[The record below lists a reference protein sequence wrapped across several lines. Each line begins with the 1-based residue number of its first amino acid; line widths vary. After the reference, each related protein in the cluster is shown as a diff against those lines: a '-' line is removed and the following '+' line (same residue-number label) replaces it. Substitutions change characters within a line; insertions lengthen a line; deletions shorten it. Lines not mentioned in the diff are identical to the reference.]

1 MNLSN
6 KNGQTAIHF
15 MTVGSSD
22 SILIEAN
29 GHYGLVD
36 SGNPYQ
42 FIEHEVEHVQIDESI
57 GERNQWDSN
66 PDKTVQAVINY
77 FNYLKIDKLDF
88 IIGTH
93 SHSDHIGGF
102 PALAYYFVDQNTK
115 YYYREYRRTK
125 EEITNVEWANHK
137 YYLVLS

>member
-66 PDKTVQAVINY
+66 SN
-77 FNYLKIDKLDF
+77 L
-88 IIGTH
+88 
-93 SHSDHIGGF
+93 
-102 PALAYYFVDQNTK
+102 
-115 YYYREYRRTK
+115 ERRR
-125 EEITNVEWANHK
+125 ANRFR
-137 YYLVLS
+137 